1 MISKLCCENM
11 KITDFWKF
19 YDEND
24 KNWLLR
30 NSLNILIDGYHDVI
44 RLLSLNLS
52 KISYANMFILCLEAI
67 LNCIK

>member
-1 MISKLCCENM
+1 M

-24 KNWLLR
+24 ENWFLR

-44 RLLSLNLS
+44 RLLDLNLS
-52 KISYANMFILCLEAI
+52 KISYANMFILWLEAI

>member
-1 MISKLCCENM
+1 M

-24 KNWLLR
+24 ENWLLR
-30 NSLNILIDGYHDVI
+30 NSLNILIDGHHDVI

-52 KISYANMFILCLEAI
+52 LISYVISLYYA
-67 LNCIK
+67 